1 MKVTIQNLGVIQKA
15 EIDLRPLTI
24 FIGPNN
30 AGKTWL
36 AYTLVGIFGSHGW
49 NEYAQAYAEGKLPRV
64 YPPLDNAIE
73 KVLAEGNATIDLHK
87 FAEEYGEMYFNNVAD
102 FARHWMG
109 EFMSTQLALFD
120 NMDLSISL
128 AEAEAEFLARV
139 VKHSLQ
145 SNIAGGLLTI
155 RKKQGDKIL
164 YIYTS
169 TDGEELIT
177 ERLPAEGIKERLVLS
192 VARVLHQ
199 SLYPQIRVFPTERTA
214 LVTFRFGDR
223 VRGRESLISVEKTL
237 EAMLRKEEIELLSQQ
252 LEELSGISIGTMLEQ
267 NARAAIGPVGSFLT
281 MMGSTFR
288 IGLKEKEKRQQ
299 DAKNNANIQ
308 KYIQLAQVLEKQILV
323 GGVDFSTPEPDPRR
337 EIIFQTTAG
346 VILDMPVVSS
356 MVKELSPLVLYL
368 RYLAK
373 PGELLII
380 DEPEM
385 NLHPEAQIKIIE
397 FLAMLVNA
405 GLNVLITTHSPY
417 IVDHLTNLM
426 KAAENEKPEAIGDK
440 FYLKRTDAFISR
452 DKVSVY
458 HIDQGMAKQMV
469 DENGIVHWGTFSKI
483 SDYVEHLYF
492 EV

>member
-36 AYTLVGIFGSHGW
+36 AYTLSGIFGSRGW

-73 KVLAEGNATIDLHK
+73 KVLKQGDATIDLYK
-87 FAEEYGEMYFNNVAD
+87 FAEEYGEMYFNTVAG

-120 NMDLSISL
+120 NMDVSISL
-128 AEAEAEFLARV
+128 ADAKAEFWEHIE
-139 VKHSLQ
+139 KYSLQ
-145 SNIAGGLLTI
+145 TSVARGLLSI

-164 YIYTS
+164 YIYTL
-169 TDGEELIT
+169 TEDEEAIT
-177 ERLPAEGIKERLVLS
+177 ERLPPEEIRERLVRS
-192 VARVLHQ
+192 VARTLHQ

-214 LVTFRFGDR
+214 LVTFRFSDR
-223 VRGRESLISVEKTL
+223 TREKESLTFDKKTL
-237 EAMLRKEEIELLSQQ
+237 EAFEAFGKALRQ
-252 LEELSGISIGTMLEQ
+252 LEELSRLSISTMLEQ
-267 NARAAIGPVGSFLT
+267 NARAAIGPVGSFST
-281 MMGSTFR
+281 MMASTFR

-308 KYIQLAQVLEKQILV
+308 KYIQLAQVLEKQILE
-323 GGVDFSTPEPDPRR
+323 GDVDFSTPEPDPRR
-337 EIIFQTTAG
+337 EILFQPAQE
-346 VILDMPVVSS
+346 VMLEIPIASS

-385 NLHPEAQIKIIE
+385 NLHPEAQVKIIE

-417 IVDHLTNLM
+417 MLDHLSNLI
-426 KAAENEKPEAIGDK
+426 KAGKYEKEERVSLASQ
-440 FYLKRTDAFISR
+440 FFLKRPDAFISQEN
-452 DKVSVY
+452 VAIY
-458 HIDQGMAKQMV
+458 LV
-469 DENGIVHWGTFSKI
+469 DHGEAENILKEGKINWGTFGDV
-483 SDYVEHLYF
+483 SDRVANIHYDL
-492 EV
+492 